1 MTPKAIL
8 GKKKKIYIY
17 IYEDIPAHIERG
29 WEMGKELLRGKKS
42 VVENL
47 FKDQSEDV
55 YFPSISGQ

>member
-8 GKKKKIYIY
+8 GKKK
-17 IYEDIPAHIERG
+17 IYEEIPAHVERG
-29 WEMGKELLRGKKS
+29 WEMGKELLRWKKKS
-42 VVENL
+42 VMEKL